1 MFDKR
6 YWPGDE
12 FVNHLTFTL
21 RHESIDLL
29 ILKRA
34 FEAVPKDVL
43 ENYVRSIPM
52 GTQTRRTWFF
62 YEMLTQRTLDIED
75 ATNMPAVNALDAKS
89 YFTGKGKISRRHR
102 VRDNL
107 LGNSDWC
114 PIIRRTKRL
123 EAYTKLG
130 LAERAADTINRT
142 SKHLVTRAARF
153 LLLADSQSSFEIEGE
168 RALSN
173 RLERWGNAVLQAGM
187 NTLSID
193 EIIRLHGILFN
204 DSRFVFPG
212 LRPDGV
218 FLGERDHSGNP
229 LPEFIGAR
237 QTDIVDLLTGLLS
250 ANTRMREN
258 KVDPVLQA
266 AATAFGLVYIHP
278 FQDGNGRMHRCVIH
292 HVLAERE
299 FTPTGMVFPVSTVV
313 LDHINDYRR
322 TLKNHS
328 RPLMEYIEWHS
339 TSEQNVEV
347 LNDTSDLYRYF
358 DCTAEAEFL
367 YTCVKRAI
375 EHDLPKE
382 IEYLRRHDEAMTRI
396 TEFIEMPNRLAQD
409 LILFI
414 RQNNGTLSKRKRTKK
429 FNALTNEEVES
440 LERIVQEAFDGFYAT
455 GKS

>member
-1 MFDKR
+1 M
-6 YWPGDE
+6 
-12 FVNHLTFTL
+12 
-21 RHESIDLL
+21 
-29 ILKRA
+29 
-34 FEAVPKDVL
+34 
-43 ENYVRSIPM
+43 
-52 GTQTRRTWFF
+52 
-62 YEMLTQRTLDIED
+62 
-75 ATNMPAVNALDAKS
+75 
-89 YFTGKGKISRRHR
+89 
-102 VRDNL
+102 
-107 LGNSDWC
+107 
-114 PIIRRTKRL
+114 
-123 EAYTKLG
+123 
-130 LAERAADTINRT
+130 
-142 SKHLVTRAARF
+142 
-153 LLLADSQSSFEIEGE
+153 ADSQSSFEIEGE

-218 FLGERDHSGNP
+218 FLGDRDHSGNP

-322 TLKNHS
+322 TLQNHS
-328 RPLMEYIEWHS
+328 RPLMEYIEWDS

-347 LNDTSDLYRYF
+347 LNDTADLYRYF

-414 RQNNGTLSKRKRTKK
+414 RQNNGTLSKRKRHKK
-429 FNALTNEEVES
+429 FNTLTNEEVES
-440 LERIVQEAFDGFYAT
+440 LERIVQEAFDGF
-455 GKS
+455 